1 MPGANIGGTGRIP
14 SRHPEG
20 RPTMSGENCLTGMK
34 VLDLTQFEA
43 GPSCTE
49 ALAWLGADVVKVENP
64 RSGDPGRTA
73 LGKPGRDSNYFLQF
87 NANKKSV
94 TLNLKSPR
102 GLEIVRELLKK
113 ADVTVENM
121 APGTIERLGLGYDE
135 VRRVNPGII
144 YCQVKGFGT
153 GSPYEKSLAFDMIAQ
168 ACGGLMSI
176 TGEEDGPPCKPG
188 STIGDTGTGMLMA
201 ISILG
206 AYVRRLRTGQG
217 EHLQVAMQDAVMHY
231 IRNAFT
237 YMERTGDRPA
247 PRAGSKTVGGGNPP
261 IGVYPCKGG
270 GPNDY
275 VYIYTSRAN
284 PEHWTRLL
292 KVMGREDLI
301 GDPRYADPEART
313 ERRAEVDAIVSEW
326 TSGLDKHEAMRL
338 VSQATVPAGAVLDTA
353 ELAADRTFEER
364 GIRQTMKHPEAGD
377 YVMSGWP
384 VRFGGGTPAL
394 RPAPLLGEHGTE
406 VLAEWLKMDADR
418 IAALREA
425 SIVR

>member
-1 MPGANIGGTGRIP
+1 MR
-14 SRHPEG
+14 
-20 RPTMSGENCLTGMK
+20 GENCLTGMR

-64 RSGDPGRTA
+64 KVGDPGRSA
-73 LGKPGRDSNYFLQF
+73 GGKPGVDAYYFLQY

-94 TLNLKSPR
+94 AVNLKDPR
-102 GLEIVRELLKK
+102 GLQLVKELAGK
-113 ADVTVENM
+113 ADVMIENF
-121 APGTIERLGLGYDE
+121 APGAIERLGLGAD
-135 VRRVNPGII
+135 VIRALNPSII

-153 GSPYEKSLAFDMIAQ
+153 GSAFEKNLAFDMIAQ
-168 ACGGLMSI
+168 ACGGSMSI

-188 STIGDTGTGMLMA
+188 ATIGDTGTGMLMG
-201 ISILG
+201 ISILA
-206 AYVRRLRTGQG
+206 AYVRKLRTGQG
-217 EHLQVAMQDAVMHY
+217 EHLQVAMQDSILHY

-237 YMERTGDRPA
+237 YMERTGKPA

-301 GDPRYADPEART
+301 GDPRFADPDART
-313 ERRAEVDAIVSEW
+313 DHREEVDGIVSAW
-326 TSGLDKHEAMRL
+326 TIQHDKHAAMKL
-338 VSQATVPAGAVLDTA
+338 VGDATIPAGAVLDTL
-353 ELAADRTFEER
+353 ELAGDKTFEQR
-364 GIRQTMKHPEAGD
+364 GIRQTMHHPAVGE

-384 VRFGGGTPAL
+384 VRFGGETPSVQ
-394 RPAPLLGEHGTE
+394 PAPLLGQHGEE
-406 VLAEWLKMDADR
+406 VLAGWLNYDQDK
-418 IAALREA
+418 IAALRNDEV
-425 SIVR
+425 IG